1 MKYSYTPI
9 QFNKKEDR
17 KDLDEDSY
25 ATEIIE
31 NLWLGNSKSASNISF
46 FTEKKIKKVINA
58 TQTVQ
63 NYFESKSNFIEYMRI
78 SIKNKKTYRE
88 YLKNNLSKIYTF
100 IDEALSNNQSVLIHC
115 TKGRVQS
122 AIIVAYY
129 LMKKYSR
136 TKEDTIN
143 YIKSRRDTV
152 LSKKSPLEVCLD
164 F

>member
-9 QFNKKEDR
+9 QFNKEDL

-46 FTEKKIKKVINA
+46 FTDKKIKKVINT
-58 TQTVQ
+58 TQTVP
-63 NYFESKSNFIEYMRI
+63 NYFESKSDFIEYMRI
-78 SIKNKKTYRE
+78 PIKNKKIYRE
-88 YLKNNLSKIYTF
+88 YFRNNWSTIYTF
-100 IDEALSNNQSVLIHC
+100 IDKALNNNQSVLIHC
-115 TKGRVQS
+115 TKGRFQS
-122 AIIVAYY
+122 AIIVTYY